1 VRICNSS
8 KCAYSTD
15 ERLNRCPKCGTRM
28 RDPTRLRVLGV
39 IQMLMG
45 LFLIVL
51 IGVITFNLAPQL
63 LRPAE
68 TMNGSTFTGTAQQ
81 GMMILGLFG
90 MVIAFGVGATVNGLW
105 QIVTGKRNIWLAIMV
120 FVLAAILFVI
130 GAVVTNGLK

>member
-1 VRICNSS
+1 
-8 KCAYSTD
+8 
-15 ERLNRCPKCGTRM
+15 M